1 MRKSLVIAVCASL
14 IGLIVILAILSPL
27 TKYLLEKYDVALI
40 GREATIGWVYVNPI
54 TGYLHL
60 HDVSIY
66 EVQGDSV
73 FLSAKGATA
82 NFAMY
87 KLLSREVEIEQLTID
102 RPLGKIVQQHDTLNF
117 DDAIERFTPDKS
129 DTTPS
134 RWHVTLL
141 DTEIVGG
148 EFHYYEKIIPI
159 NYFIKNVNIVG
170 PGKTRDVDT
179 LSAKFSFED
188 GKGKGRIKGD
198 FTINMKNLDY
208 RFGVAVNSFDL
219 EIIRQYI
226 WELINYGMFHA
237 RLDAEIKA
245 NGNFSSQDS
254 ISVKGRLF
262 LMDFHLG
269 KTNEDAYVAF
279 DTLALVI
286 DELSP
291 SRHKYRFDSITLHSP
306 YVKYEIFDSLDNV
319 QALFGKD
326 GKNISDIT
334 NQSGRF
340 NLVVEIARYIKVLS
354 RNFFTSDFH
363 IGTLGIFQG
372 DFTFNDYSIS
382 EKFSIH
388 ASPLTVRADSVN
400 RKNKR
405 VHVSLKSDIKPY
417 GHANFFLS
425 INPKDS
431 GDFDMQYKI
440 EKIPASVFNPY
451 LLSATSFPLDRGTLE
466 LNGLWNVRNG
476 FITSNNHVVII
487 DSRATKRVRNKDT
500 RWIPMPLIMSV
511 VRDRGNVIDY
521 EIPITGNLKHPHF
534 HLGDVIGD
542 VIENIFVK
550 PPTTPYRM
558 EVKRVE
564 KEIEK
569 SLSVKWEMNQRSLT
583 DHQRKFVKHIAEF
596 LKDHPS
602 TSLVVH
608 PIEYETKEKEHILL
622 YETKK
627 KYYLISHHK
636 HERDFTEKDSLDVCR
651 MSAKDDSLIQYISKN
666 LSDTVMFTL
675 QEKCVNFVG
684 NAVVNKSF
692 TKLMNERNASFHNL
706 FVENGTQGQVKM
718 NASKSNIPYNGFS
731 YFELDYPN
739 GMDAKL
745 SEAYEQMMEM
755 NDEGPRKKYLK
766 ERMKVSAD
774 VGL

>member
-1 MRKSLVIAVCASL
+1 MPRSTIALKDTYLVFQQGKFRLCELMVGFLQAHTIRVGKSRINMRKSLVIAVCASL

-405 VHVSLKSDIKPY
+405 VHVSLKSDIK
-417 GHANFFLS
+417 
-425 INPKDS
+425 
-431 GDFDMQYKI
+431 
-440 EKIPASVFNPY
+440 
-451 LLSATSFPLDRGTLE
+451 
-466 LNGLWNVRNG
+466 
-476 FITSNNHVVII
+476 
-487 DSRATKRVRNKDT
+487 
-500 RWIPMPLIMSV
+500 
-511 VRDRGNVIDY
+511 
-521 EIPITGNLKHPHF
+521 
-534 HLGDVIGD
+534 
-542 VIENIFVK
+542 
-550 PPTTPYRM
+550 
-558 EVKRVE
+558 
-564 KEIEK
+564 
-569 SLSVKWEMNQRSLT
+569 
-583 DHQRKFVKHIAEF
+583 
-596 LKDHPS
+596 
-602 TSLVVH
+602 
-608 PIEYETKEKEHILL
+608 
-622 YETKK
+622 
-627 KYYLISHHK
+627 
-636 HERDFTEKDSLDVCR
+636 
-651 MSAKDDSLIQYISKN
+651 
-666 LSDTVMFTL
+666 
-675 QEKCVNFVG
+675 
-684 NAVVNKSF
+684 
-692 TKLMNERNASFHNL
+692 
-706 FVENGTQGQVKM
+706 
-718 NASKSNIPYNGFS
+718 
-731 YFELDYPN
+731 
-739 GMDAKL
+739 
-745 SEAYEQMMEM
+745 
-755 NDEGPRKKYLK
+755 
-766 ERMKVSAD
+766 
-774 VGL
+774 